1 MLRLSPLFG
10 KYLGAEH
17 YCFNIFVFTG
27 RSRNLRCLISNP
39 QLENDKKL
47 SVIMYR
53 TLLLCC
59 FLSAVLSGCGGGGG
73 GGGVGGSRAAI
84 TPTTPPPAPP
94 SPVAT
99 SDFDQGIF
107 ANAEIFEGL
116 CLNPRLGTSGDI
128 QGSAADENYWLRSWS
143 NNLYLWYDEIGDRD
157 PELSD
162 TTAYFE
168 LMKTFA
174 TTPSGTAKDQ
184 FHFTLDTEA
193 WLQLSQAGIAVSY
206 GADFTLI
213 SATPPRE
220 VVVAFV
226 EPGSPAANAPLA
238 RGAVVLAVDG
248 VDLING
254 SSDADIATLNAGL
267 FPSAAGEVHQFVV
280 EDVGGVNNRTITL
293 VAAEVTQDPVPAA
306 SIINTATGPVGYM
319 LFNSHIA
326 TAEQRLVT
334 EMAAFETAGITELV
348 LDLRYNGGGFLD
360 IANEL
365 AFMIAGPVAA
375 SGRVFDE
382 TQFNDKHPTTNP
394 VTGQALATDT
404 FHTVAQ
410 GFSVA
415 TGTALPSVNLPRVF
429 VLAGPGTCSASEAIV
444 NGLRGIDVG
453 VILIGDRTCGKPY
466 GFFPQDNCG
475 TTYFSIQFRGV
486 NAKGFGDYADGFVP
500 VSTPTQEFQLQGC
513 SVDDDFTHELG
524 NIDEARFDAALN
536 YISSGG
542 SCPPQPIAV
551 TSAASSKTLS
561 IGGPGPGLTKP
572 QPMPGTVRRR

>member
-1 MLRLSPLFG
+1 
-10 KYLGAEH
+10 
-17 YCFNIFVFTG
+17 
-27 RSRNLRCLISNP
+27 
-39 QLENDKKL
+39 
-47 SVIMYR
+47 MYR

-59 FLSAVLSGCGGGGG
+59 FLSSVLYGCGGGGG
-73 GGGVGGSRAAI
+73 GGGSPAA
-84 TPTTPPPAPP
+84 TTPPPTTPPP
-94 SPVAT
+94 VAN

-107 ANAEIFEGL
+107 ANPAIYKDL
-116 CLNPRLGTSGDI
+116 CMIPRLGTSGDI
-128 QGSAADENYWLRSWS
+128 QGSEADENNWLRAWS
-143 NNLYLWYDEIGDRD
+143 NDLYLWYDEIVDRD

-162 TTAYFE
+162 TPAYFE

-184 FHFTLDTEA
+184 FHFTFETEA
-193 WLQLSQAGIAVSY
+193 WLLLSQSGIAVSY

-238 RGAVVLAVDG
+238 RGATVLSVDG
-248 VDLING
+248 VDLIND
-254 SSDADIATLNAGL
+254 SSDAAIATLNAGL
-267 FPSAAGEVHQFVV
+267 FPTVAGETHQFVV

-293 VAAEVTQDPVPAA
+293 IAAEITQDPVPAA
-306 SIINTATGPVGYM
+306 SIFNSPTGPVGYM

-326 TAEQRLVT
+326 TAEARLLT
-334 EMAAFETAGITELV
+334 EMAAFEAAGITELV

-365 AFMIAGPVAA
+365 AFMIAGPDATLDK
-375 SGRVFDE
+375 VFDD
-382 TQFNDKHPTTNP
+382 TQFNDKHSITNP
-394 VTGQALATDT
+394 VTGQALSPDT

-415 TGTALPSVNLPRVF
+415 TNTALPSVNLSRVF
-429 VLAGPGTCSASEAIV
+429 VLAGPGTCSASEAII

-453 VILIGDRTCGKPY
+453 VVLIGDRTCGKPY

-500 VSTPTQEFQLQGC
+500 VSTPTQDFELQGC
-513 SVDDDFTHELG
+513 SVDDDFTQELG
-524 NIDEARFDAALN
+524 NISEARFDAALN

-542 SCPPQPIAV
+542 DCPPQTVAV
-551 TSAASSKTLS
+551 SSATLTKTLS
-561 IGGPGPGLTKP
+561 IGDAGPGLTKP
-572 QPMPGTVRRR
+572 QTMPGRVRRR